1 MNPNMLCSKCKKRMA
16 VVFVTRMEG
25 DKPINEGLCI
35 KCAKEMNIKPVTDLL
50 DKMGITDEQLDA
62 MDDQMAGLIDSFGDS
77 FDMGGA
83 QSMPFMQMFNMP
95 AQQEEPEDESEL
107 DGDYAGGELE
117 SYEQEEADGVQQED
131 RRSSKEKRQQEK
143 ERKENAAEE
152 EAAVDEFLMPGEDD
166 TSEEKPHSGELLK
179 AASTQGGLTY
189 MNSGAKA
196 EENRSSA
203 WVLLI
208 VGALGILV
216 MALGITGVLPFNIGN
231 PYMFYGV
238 MSAVFILFIVMG
250 VVSMRNAKLFEK
262 KAESENSLVDT
273 LLKWSEENLTAEKI
287 DAQIENAADTPEEA
301 LYYKRFEVIRS
312 QMNHQFMNLDQ
323 QMLENLID
331 TKIYEQIFPDTDGAA
346 EE

>member
-1 MNPNMLCSKCKKRMA
+1 MAWCPKCKNEYREGITVCPDCGETLVSEEELTDWTSVLFGEQDEMEKLKDFLTYNEIRKSKLSFDEA
-16 VVFVTRMEG
+16 EQVYELFV
-25 DKPINEGLCI
+25 D
-35 KCAKEMNIKPVTDLL
+35 AKEEKQAKTIARV
-50 DKMGITDEQLDA
+50 
-62 MDDQMAGLIDSFGDS
+62 F
-77 FDMGGA
+77 
-83 QSMPFMQMFNMP
+83 
-95 AQQEEPEDESEL
+95 
-107 DGDYAGGELE
+107 LE
-117 SYEQEEADGVQQED
+117 
-131 RRSSKEKRQQEK
+131 QQEK
-143 ERKENAAEE
+143 ERTENAAEE
-152 EAAVDEFLMPGEDD
+152 EAAVDEFLMPE
-166 TSEEKPHSGELLK
+166 TEEASEKVNPGELLK
-179 AASTQGGLTY
+179 TL
-189 MNSGAKA
+189 
-196 EENRSSA
+196 
-203 WVLLI
+203 V
-208 VGALGILV
+208 VGILGMLV
-216 MALGITGVLPFNIGN
+216 MILGITGVLPLNIGN

-331 TKIYEQIFPDTDGAA
+331 TKIYEQIFPDTNGA

>member
-1 MNPNMLCSKCKKRMA
+1 MAWCPKCK
-16 VVFVTRMEG
+16 
-25 DKPINEGLCI
+25 NEYR
-35 KCAKEMNIKPVTDLL
+35 E
-50 DKMGITDEQLDA
+50 GITVCPDCGETLVSEEELTDWTSVLFGEQDEMEKLKDFLTYNGVGKSKLVYDETEQVYELFVDA
-62 MDDQMAGLIDSFGDS
+62 K
-77 FDMGGA
+77 
-83 QSMPFMQMFNMP
+83 
-95 AQQEEPEDESEL
+95 DEKK
-107 DGDYAGGELE
+107 ANTIARVFLE
-117 SYEQEEADGVQQED
+117 
-131 RRSSKEKRQQEK
+131 QQEK
-143 ERKENAAEE
+143 EHKENAAEE
-152 EAAVDEFLMPGEDD
+152 EAAVDEFLMPDEDD
-166 TSEEKPHSGELLK
+166 ASEEKPNSSELLR

-208 VGALGILV
+208 VGVLGILV
-216 MALGITGVLPFNIGN
+216 MTLGITGALPFNIGN

-331 TKIYEQIFPDTDGAA
+331 TKIYEQIFPDTDGA
-346 EE
+346 EEE

>member
-1 MNPNMLCSKCKKRMA
+1 MAWCPKCK
-16 VVFVTRMEG
+16 
-25 DKPINEGLCI
+25 NEYR
-35 KCAKEMNIKPVTDLL
+35 E
-50 DKMGITDEQLDA
+50 GITVCPDCGEALVSEEELTDWVSVLFGEQDEMEKLKDFLTYNGVGKSKLVYDETEQVYELFVDA
-62 MDDQMAGLIDSFGDS
+62 K
-77 FDMGGA
+77 
-83 QSMPFMQMFNMP
+83 
-95 AQQEEPEDESEL
+95 DEKK
-107 DGDYAGGELE
+107 AKTIARVFLE
-117 SYEQEEADGVQQED
+117 
-131 RRSSKEKRQQEK
+131 QQEK
-143 ERKENAAEE
+143 EHKENAVWE
-152 EAAVDEFLMPGEDD
+152 EAAVDEFLMPDGDEA
-166 TSEEKPHSGELLK
+166 SEEKPNSGELLK

-273 LLKWSEENLTAEKI
+273 LLKWREENLTAEKI

-301 LYYKRFEVIRS
+301 LYY
-312 QMNHQFMNLDQ
+312 
-323 QMLENLID
+323 
-331 TKIYEQIFPDTDGAA
+331 
-346 EE
+346 

>member
-1 MNPNMLCSKCKKRMA
+1 MAWCPKCK
-16 VVFVTRMEG
+16 
-25 DKPINEGLCI
+25 NEYR
-35 KCAKEMNIKPVTDLL
+35 E
-50 DKMGITDEQLDA
+50 GITVCPDCGETLVSEEELTDFTSVLFGEQDEMEKLKDFLTYNGVEKSKLVYDETEQVYELFVDA
-62 MDDQMAGLIDSFGDS
+62 K
-77 FDMGGA
+77 
-83 QSMPFMQMFNMP
+83 
-95 AQQEEPEDESEL
+95 DEKK
-107 DGDYAGGELE
+107 AKTIARVFLE
-117 SYEQEEADGVQQED
+117 
-131 RRSSKEKRQQEK
+131 QQEK

-152 EAAVDEFLMPGEDD
+152 EAAV
-166 TSEEKPHSGELLK
+166 EKPNSEELLK
-179 AASTQGGLTY
+179 AASSQGGLTY

-208 VGALGILV
+208 VGVLGILV

-331 TKIYEQIFPDTDGAA
+331 TKIYEQIFPDTDGA
-346 EE
+346 EEE

>member
-1 MNPNMLCSKCKKRMA
+1 MAWCPKCK
-16 VVFVTRMEG
+16 
-25 DKPINEGLCI
+25 NEYR
-35 KCAKEMNIKPVTDLL
+35 E
-50 DKMGITDEQLDA
+50 GITVCPDCGETLVSEEELTDWTSV
-62 MDDQMAGLIDSFGDS
+62 LFG
-77 FDMGGA
+77 
-83 QSMPFMQMFNMP
+83 
-95 AQQEEPEDESEL
+95 
-107 DGDYAGGELE
+107 
-117 SYEQEEADGVQQED
+117 EQEEMAKLKDFLTYNGIGK
-131 RRSSKEKRQQEK
+131 SKITLDDAEQVYELFVDAKEEKQAKTIARVFLEQQEK
-143 ERKENAAEE
+143 KRRENAAEE
-152 EAAVDEFLMPGEDD
+152 EASVDEFLMPGEAE
-166 TSEEKPHSGELLK
+166 TEETVTSGELFR

-203 WVLLI
+203 WVLLV
-208 VGALGILV
+208 VGILGILV
-216 MALGITGVLPFNIGN
+216 MALGITGVLPLNIGN

-273 LLKWSEENLTAEKI
+273 LLKWSGENLTAEEI
-287 DAQIENAADTPEEA
+287 DTQIENAADTPEEA

-331 TKIYEQIFPDTDGAA
+331 TKIYEQIFPDKGGAG

>member
-1 MNPNMLCSKCKKRMA
+1 MAWCPKCK
-16 VVFVTRMEG
+16 
-25 DKPINEGLCI
+25 NEYQ
-35 KCAKEMNIKPVTDLL
+35 E
-50 DKMGITDEQLDA
+50 GITVCPDCGETLVSEEELTDWTSVLFGEQDEMEKLKDFLTYNGVEKSKIVYDETEQVYELFVDA
-62 MDDQMAGLIDSFGDS
+62 K
-77 FDMGGA
+77 
-83 QSMPFMQMFNMP
+83 
-95 AQQEEPEDESEL
+95 DEKQ
-107 DGDYAGGELE
+107 AKTIARVFLE
-117 SYEQEEADGVQQED
+117 
-131 RRSSKEKRQQEK
+131 QQEK

-152 EAAVDEFLMPGEDD
+152 E
-166 TSEEKPHSGELLK
+166 KQNSGELLR

-208 VGALGILV
+208 VGILGMLV
-216 MALGITGVLPFNIGN
+216 MVLGITGVLPFNIGN

-331 TKIYEQIFPDTDGAA
+331 TKIYEQIFPDTDGA
-346 EE
+346 EEE

>member
-1 MNPNMLCSKCKKRMA
+1 MAWCPKCK
-16 VVFVTRMEG
+16 
-25 DKPINEGLCI
+25 NEYQ
-35 KCAKEMNIKPVTDLL
+35 E
-50 DKMGITDEQLDA
+50 GITVCPDCGETLVSEEELTDWTSVLFGEQDEMEKLKDFLTYNGVEKSKLVYDETEQVYELFVDA
-62 MDDQMAGLIDSFGDS
+62 K
-77 FDMGGA
+77 
-83 QSMPFMQMFNMP
+83 
-95 AQQEEPEDESEL
+95 DEKQ
-107 DGDYAGGELE
+107 AKTIARVFLE
-117 SYEQEEADGVQQED
+117 
-131 RRSSKEKRQQEK
+131 QQEK

-152 EAAVDEFLMPGEDD
+152 E
-166 TSEEKPHSGELLK
+166 KQNSGELLR

-208 VGALGILV
+208 VGILGMLV
-216 MALGITGVLPFNIGN
+216 MVLGITGVLPFNIGN

-331 TKIYEQIFPDTDGAA
+331 TKIYEQIFPDTDGA
-346 EE
+346 EEE

>member
-1 MNPNMLCSKCKKRMA
+1 MAWCPKCK
-16 VVFVTRMEG
+16 
-25 DKPINEGLCI
+25 NEYR
-35 KCAKEMNIKPVTDLL
+35 E
-50 DKMGITDEQLDA
+50 GITVCPDCGEKLVSEEELTDFTSVLFGEQDEMEKLKDFLTYNGVEKSKLVYDETEQVYELFVDA
-62 MDDQMAGLIDSFGDS
+62 K
-77 FDMGGA
+77 
-83 QSMPFMQMFNMP
+83 
-95 AQQEEPEDESEL
+95 DEKK
-107 DGDYAGGELE
+107 AKTIARVFLE
-117 SYEQEEADGVQQED
+117 
-131 RRSSKEKRQQEK
+131 QQEK
-143 ERKENAAEE
+143 ERKENVAEE
-152 EAAVDEFLMPGEDD
+152 EAAVDEFLMPDGDEA
-166 TSEEKPHSGELLK
+166 SEEKPNSVELLK

-208 VGALGILV
+208 VGVLGILV
-216 MALGITGVLPFNIGN
+216 MALGIAGVLPFNIGN

-250 VVSMRNAKLFEK
+250 VVSMRNASFRE

-301 LYYKRFEVIRS
+301 LYYKRFEVIRN
-312 QMNHQFMNLDQ
+312 QINHQFMNLDQ

-331 TKIYEQIFPDTDGAA
+331 TKIYEQIFPDTDGA
-346 EE
+346 EEE

>member
-1 MNPNMLCSKCKKRMA
+1 MAWCPKCKNEYREGITVCPDCGETLVSEEELTDWTSVLFGEQDEMEKLKDFLTYNGIRKSKLSFDEA
-16 VVFVTRMEG
+16 EQVYELFV
-25 DKPINEGLCI
+25 D
-35 KCAKEMNIKPVTDLL
+35 AKEEKQAKTIARV
-50 DKMGITDEQLDA
+50 
-62 MDDQMAGLIDSFGDS
+62 F
-77 FDMGGA
+77 
-83 QSMPFMQMFNMP
+83 
-95 AQQEEPEDESEL
+95 
-107 DGDYAGGELE
+107 LE
-117 SYEQEEADGVQQED
+117 
-131 RRSSKEKRQQEK
+131 QQEK
-143 ERKENAAEE
+143 ERTENAAEE
-152 EAAVDEFLMPGEDD
+152 EAAVDEFLMPE
-166 TSEEKPHSGELLK
+166 TEEASEEVNPGELLK
-179 AASTQGGLTY
+179 TASAQGGLTY

-203 WVLLI
+203 WVLL
-208 VGALGILV
+208 VVGILGMLV
-216 MALGITGVLPFNIGN
+216 MILGITGVLPLNIGN

-238 MSAVFILFIVMG
+238 MSAVFILFIFMG

-331 TKIYEQIFPDTDGAA
+331 TKIYEQIFPDTNGA